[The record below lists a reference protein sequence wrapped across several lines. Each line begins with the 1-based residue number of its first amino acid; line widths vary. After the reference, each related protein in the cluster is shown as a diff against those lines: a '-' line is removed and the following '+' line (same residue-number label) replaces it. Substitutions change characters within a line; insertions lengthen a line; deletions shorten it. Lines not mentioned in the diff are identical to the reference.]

1 MDIKKI
7 ISEMTT
13 EEKAI
18 LLTGATSMTTAEI
31 ERLGIESRRLADGT
45 AGVRAESEDN
55 CVLFPRRKL
64 RRLLLGQAGGKKAR
78 QSYGKRMCTSRHIN
92 DTRSRNEHKT
102 QCSLRQKL

>member
-45 AGVRAESEDN
+45 AG
-55 CVLFPRRKL
+55 PRR
-64 RRLLLGQAGGKKAR
+64 A
-78 QSYGKRMCTSRHIN
+78 
-92 DTRSRNEHKT
+92 
-102 QCSLRQKL
+102 